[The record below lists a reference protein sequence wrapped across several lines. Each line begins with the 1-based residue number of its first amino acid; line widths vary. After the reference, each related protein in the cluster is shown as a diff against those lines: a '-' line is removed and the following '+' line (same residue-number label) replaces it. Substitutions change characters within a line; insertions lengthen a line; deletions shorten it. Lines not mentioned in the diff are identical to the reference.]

1 MFVDNLNNVK
11 MINLILETHDES
23 LPVELEGVQV
33 NVLRPAA
40 PQVGRLAGEQVQV
53 QEHLMLVVL
62 SGHKWRQV
70 VDTARGRGRLRAQRR
85 VACHRV

>member
-23 LPVELEGVQV
+23 LPVELEGVQF

-53 QEHLMLVVL
+53 
-62 SGHKWRQV
+62 
-70 VDTARGRGRLRAQRR
+70 
-85 VACHRV
+85 